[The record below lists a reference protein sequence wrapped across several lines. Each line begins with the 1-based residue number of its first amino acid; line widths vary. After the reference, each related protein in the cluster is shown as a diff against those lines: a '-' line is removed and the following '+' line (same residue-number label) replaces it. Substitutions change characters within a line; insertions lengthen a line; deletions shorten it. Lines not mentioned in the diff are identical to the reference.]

1 MTAQDRFADQWATV
15 DQVADALKRLEE
27 DAGAL
32 YETTILGQLKKMRA
46 KDPAAFARLRAQV
59 KDAKVLSMAE
69 FDRLTACVDD
79 DAGPA
84 NASIFEEVEPWPEP
98 VDGADLLDDV
108 THALA
113 RHVIAD
119 KETLRAAALWA
130 AFTWLVDV
138 VQVAPI
144 ANITAPE
151 KRCGKSILLTA
162 LGKLAN
168 RPLQVSNIAPA
179 ALYRSIELWAPTLL
193 IDEVDAFLAAHEDAR
208 GILNAGFTRDS
219 AIVIRCVGDDHMP
232 TAFNVWGAK
241 ALCGIGKIADTLADR
256 SVPLRLRR
264 RTAGENVE
272 SLRHSDPALWESLR
286 SRLARFA
293 LDSAEAIGKA
303 RPAPIPGLNDRANDA
318 WEPLLAIADLAGD
331 HWPKSARNAA
341 IALHGLEGESPSIGA
356 ELLADVKAVFEAKSA
371 SKVFSADLLE
381 ALVADE
387 EAPWATWNRGKPMSP
402 RQLSAKLAEFGIK
415 SKDIRIG
422 STNKKGYDRAD
433 FSDAFGRYLPEPPFH
448 PRQRDTPTPTRPPE
462 ILNPRH
468 HPSLSR
474 IKTSQPSND
483 AGCHGVADKTPL
495 PGKRSRGRNRS
506 GTRAMRRHCDG
517 RCYRLP
523 PRTWLDRQGT
533 GEAHHRLPASKLTD
547 DVRKY
552 VKAHRLELLAELA
565 ANDGIERRAHW
576 RVCLPDCRPFVMVG
590 EPCTHAEALAHAQ
603 GIWPDAEV
611 GP

>member
-1 MTAQDRFADQWATV
+1 MAEKDRFADQWATV

-32 YETTILGQLKKMRA
+32 YETAILGQLKKMRA

-59 KDAKVLSMAE
+59 KDTKVLSMGE

-79 DAGPA
+79 DAEPA

-303 RPAPIPGLNDRANDA
+303 RPSLIPGLNDRANDA
-318 WEPLLAIADLAGD
+318 WEPLLAIADQAGD

-402 RQLSAKLAEFGIK
+402 RQLSAKLADFGVK
-415 SKDIRIG
+415 SGTVRVG
-422 STNKKGYDRAD
+422 VMTKKGYSLEQFR
-433 FSDAFGRYLPEPPFH
+433 DAFDRYLSPSTPVTSVTSAQASNGAASSQSGSVTLPPSVTDKK
-448 PRQRDTPTPTRPPE
+448 QLKATAG
-462 ILNPRH
+462 
-468 HPSLSR
+468 
-474 IKTSQPSND
+474 
-483 AGCHGVADKTPL
+483 AGCDDVTDKTP
-495 PGKRSRGRNRS
+495 PARK
-506 GTRAMRRHCDG
+506 
-517 RCYRLP
+517 
-523 PRTWLDRQGT
+523 GT
-533 GEAHHRLPASKLTD
+533 GKAKATPHDETD
-547 DVRKY
+547 R
-552 VKAHRLELLAELA
+552 EE
-565 ANDGIERRAHW
+565 
-576 RVCLPDCRPFVMVG
+576 F
-590 EPCTHAEALAHAQ
+590 
-603 GIWPDAEV
+603 
-611 GP
+611 

>member
-402 RQLSAKLAEFGIK
+402 GNCRPSWRSSASSRRTSA
-415 SKDIRIG
+415 SAPPTR
-422 STNKKGYDRAD
+422 KGTTVPTSPTP
-433 FSDAFGRYLPEPPFH
+433 SDATFPPNPPFH

-474 IKTSQPSND
+474 IKKPRSPVTTQAVTVSRIK
-483 AGCHGVADKTPL
+483 HPL

-533 GEAHHRLPASKLTD
+533 GEAHHRLPCI
-547 DVRKY
+547 
-552 VKAHRLELLAELA
+552 KAHR
-565 ANDGIERRAHW
+565 
-576 RVCLPDCRPFVMVG
+576 
-590 EPCTHAEALAHAQ
+590 
-603 GIWPDAEV
+603 
-611 GP
+611 

>member
-15 DQVADALKRLEE
+15 DQVADALKRLEV

-32 YETTILGQLKKMRA
+32 YETAILGQLKKMRA

-59 KDAKVLSMAE
+59 KDTKVLSMGE

-79 DAGPA
+79 DAEPA

-272 SLRHSDPALWESLR
+272 SLRHSDPTLWESLR

-293 LDSAEAIGKA
+293 LDCAEAIGKA
-303 RPAPIPGLNDRANDA
+303 RPSPIPGLNDRANDA
-318 WEPLLAIADLAGD
+318 WEPLLAIADQAGD

-381 ALVADE
+381 ALIADE

-415 SKDIRIG
+415 SKQVRIG
-422 STNKKGYDRAD
+422 VDSGRKGYEKAD
-433 FSDAFGRYLPEPPFH
+433 FVEAWHRYLPAA
-448 PRQRDTPTPTRPPE
+448 TPCKSSTH
-462 ILNPRH
+462 L
-468 HPSLSR
+468 
-474 IKTSQPSND
+474 QPSNGAASSNSKRSTTSD
-483 AGCHGVADKTPL
+483 PVDDKKSLKAPCVEACRDVDHSDPSSTRDSGNTGNSGYLSTGSPSASVTPSQVRNHGASSDSQSVTPTTSVTDKKSLKTPTGTGCDGVTDKT
-495 PGKRSRGRNRS
+495 S
-506 GTRAMRRHCDG
+506 
-517 RCYRLP
+517 P
-523 PRTWLDRQGT
+523 PRK
-533 GEAHHRLPASKLTD
+533 E
-547 DVRKY
+547 V
-552 VKAHRLELLAELA
+552 
-565 ANDGIERRAHW
+565 ER
-576 RVCLPDCRPFVMVG
+576 P
-590 EPCTHAEALAHAQ
+590 EP
-603 GIWPDAEV
+603 IWDENDAEEL
-611 GP
+611 